1 MAISAKEKELAA
13 VGISVA
19 SGCKPCT
26 DFHVKKVRE
35 VGASDTE
42 IKQAISAAFAVRRR
56 ATEDME
62 SYALTRIGGNKEV
75 STAERVDV
83 TERAKLLVG
92 IGAAFGVNCV
102 AVMQA
107 HLDAA
112 ERAGI
117 SREEIATIV
126 KLSAFIKGKASSHV
140 ERLADSLERP
150 EATYEKAVDAC
161 C

>member
-19 SGCKPCT
+19 TGCKPCT

-42 IKQAISAAFAVRRR
+42 IERAMNDALAVRRR
-56 ATEDME
+56 AAEDME
-62 SYALTRIGGNKEV
+62 SYAFARIAGNTEV
-75 STAERVDV
+75 STPERVDV
-83 TERAKLLVG
+83 TERAKVLVG
-92 IGAAFGVNCV
+92 IGAAYGVNCV
-102 AVMQA
+102 AIMQA

-112 ERAGI
+112 ERVGI
-117 SREEIATIV
+117 SRDEIATIV

-140 ERLADSLERP
+140 ERLADNLEKP
-150 EATYEKAVDAC
+150 EATYEKAVNAC